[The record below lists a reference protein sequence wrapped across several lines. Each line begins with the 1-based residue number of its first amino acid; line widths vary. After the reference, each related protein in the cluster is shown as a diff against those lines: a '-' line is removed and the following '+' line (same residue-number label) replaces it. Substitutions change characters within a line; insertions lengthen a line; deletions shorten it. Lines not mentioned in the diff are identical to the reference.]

1 MEVIR
6 NAIINCKVELSL
18 KWIEN
23 CLLTAAA
30 NANKETFEIADAKIY
45 VPIVT
50 LSAEENTKLLKLLC
64 KRFKRSIYWKKCKV
78 VDNRKVEI
86 ADVSEEKYI
95 RELLDW
101 SYQGVKKL
109 FARAYYN
116 TEGNNEVC
124 IDSFKKYILP
134 RAKIENYNIEIDRR
148 NFYDQPIN
156 DSIKQYDKIRKIST
170 G

>member
-1 MEVIR
+1 M
-6 NAIINCKVELSL
+6 
-18 KWIEN
+18 
-23 CLLTAAA
+23 
-30 NANKETFEIADAKIY
+30 
-45 VPIVT
+45 
-50 LSAEENTKLLKLLC
+50 
-64 KRFKRSIYWKKCKV
+64 
-78 VDNRKVEI
+78 
-86 ADVSEEKYI
+86 
-95 RELLDW
+95 
-101 SYQGVKKL
+101 